1 MTDMQAPQVSTLQ
14 TILLA
19 LLALVPAIIL
29 LIYIY
34 AKDRVEKEPFKLLF
48 KLFIFGALIA
58 IPVAVAEVVLDD
70 FVLLGV
76 VFRSAW
82 IEVDGAVY
90 WDSIPYYIYHIT
102 KYILVV
108 ALCEELGKYL
118 VLKKI
123 TANNREFNSLFDGI
137 VYAVFVSLGFAAL
150 ENVIYVVKGAIS
162 GGMSAGI
169 YVALIR
175 TVSAVPAHMFFA
187 ILMGYNYSL
196 SHIYGKAAALE
207 IEYARMGYIANRSS
221 HLSENVYL
229 KKAIIIPIV
238 IHGLYDIFATI
249 PGWFSTVCWLA
260 LVVGMYIFCFRK
272 VKQFSKADSSDFT
285 LAQRIVFMRYP
296 MLESILSSASDDT
309 FGSAM

>member
-1 MTDMQAPQVSTLQ
+1 MNEMQVPQVSTLQ

-48 KLFIFGALIA
+48 KLFIFGALVA
-58 IPVAVAEVVLDD
+58 IPVAIAETVLDD
-70 FVLLGV
+70 FILRG
-76 VFRSAW
+76 FIFSSAW
-82 IEVDGAVY
+82 VEYNGVVY
-90 WDSIPYYIYHIT
+90 WDPAPYYIYHIL

-108 ALCEELGKYL
+108 ALCEELGKLL

-123 TANNREFNSLFDGI
+123 TEKNREFNSLFDGI

-150 ENVIYVVKGAIS
+150 ENVLYVVKGAIS
-162 GGMSAGI
+162 GGMGAGL

-196 SHIYGKAAALE
+196 SHIYDKAAA
-207 IEYARMGYIANRSS
+207 IEAECANLGYIARPGSP
-221 HLSENVYL
+221 LSENSYMRN
-229 KKAIIIPIV
+229 AILIPVI
-238 IHGLYDIFATI
+238 IHGLYDIFATL
-249 PGWFSTVCWLA
+249 PGWISTVCWLI
-260 LVVGMYIFCFRK
+260 LVVGMYIFCFKK
-272 VKQFSKADSSDFT
+272 VKQFSKSDSSDFT
-285 LAQRIVFMRYP
+285 LAQRIVVLKYP
-296 MLESILSSASDDT
+296 ALADVLSTASDGT